1 MKRTLFALIVVLLLA
16 LGLGTL
22 LLQDGGYILVHFAG
36 WELETSFIF
45 AVLALLV
52 VGSALAVALYVLK
65 PFAHV
70 VTPQFWE
77 NRRERRAHN
86 ALLRSGVNAL
96 AKGDWAKAKKSFAKA
111 AEYGDWVLPATLG
124 AAVAS
129 RELGE
134 NIEQLAWL
142 ETGQQEK
149 DGELPA
155 LFVQGL
161 LALLDGA
168 PSKTVALLEPHR
180 RKLRKN
186 PWYLSMLAEAYF
198 QDQRWYAYTD
208 IVPRL
213 QKARVG
219 QHVAEREQYAWRER
233 LREAAKTIT
242 RDRED
247 LARHVR
253 AEWQHMPKHLKDDAQ
268 LIVQYTGYLVQMGG
282 GKDAFRLIRQHLQ
295 RNWNEALLP
304 VLAAIDESEV
314 APRQRIELMEIWLQ
328 DRPTN
333 NALLLCLAQVASS
346 EPDYALSVEEWLH
359 MCEQEPRAWRGL
371 AENYIAQG
379 QTEKATEALW
389 QWHRSM
395 PPVLNV
401 SKQQAALV
409 GTMPEAHNQTHLR
422 ADAEDQIPPQ

>member
-1 MKRTLFALIVVLLLA
+1 MKRTILGLIIVVLLA

-22 LLQDGGYILVHFAG
+22 LLKDGGYILIHFAG

-86 ALLRSGVNAL
+86 ALLRSAVNAL
-96 AKGDWAKAKKSFAKA
+96 VKGEWGKAQKSFAKA
-111 AEYGDWVLPATLG
+111 AQYGDWVLPAMLG

-129 RELGE
+129 RELNE
-134 NIEQLAWL
+134 STEQVAWL
-142 ETGQQEK
+142 ETAQQEK
-149 DGELPA
+149 EGELPA
-155 LFVQGL
+155 LLTQGL
-161 LALLDGA
+161 LALLDGT
-168 PSKTVALLEPHR
+168 PGKTVALLEPQQ

-186 PWYLSMLAEAYF
+186 PWYLSMLGEAYF
-198 QDQRWYAYTD
+198 QGQQWYAYTE
-208 IVPRL
+208 IAPRL
-213 QKARVG
+213 QKTRVG

-233 LREAAKTIT
+233 LRDAAKTIT
-242 RDRED
+242 HDRED

-253 AEWQHMPKHLKDDAQ
+253 AEWQHMPKHLKEDDQ

-282 GKDAFRLIRQHLQ
+282 GKEAFKLIREHMQ
-295 RNWNEALLP
+295 RHWNKALLP
-304 VLAAIDESEV
+304 VLAAINETEV
-314 APRQRIELMEIWLQ
+314 AARKRVELMEIWLQ
-328 DRPTN
+328 DRPTD
-333 NALLLCLAQVASS
+333 NALLLCLAQVGSS
-346 EPDYALSVEEWLH
+346 EPDYAPSVEEWLR
-359 MCEQEPRAWRGL
+359 MCQQEPRAWRGL
-371 AENYIAQG
+371 AESYVVQG

-389 QWHRSM
+389 QWHHSL

-401 SKQQAALV
+401 SRQRAALATGAERNQMHLHV
-409 GTMPEAHNQTHLR
+409 DPEEESPLQ
-422 ADAEDQIPPQ
+422 